1 MMMVA
6 GILLLCSSQMTWING
21 QLPANTGFGRLLS
34 SAIHNLSGGSVTLD
48 VELLN
53 SIHMAPVIFV
63 LAIVLLIS
71 ATLGSKLVGLVG
83 TLLVVLIVY
92 LWLSYNS
99 FGLGDIFGR
108 FGQLGMGTQ
117 LAMGSALL
125 SLLATLCPTLR
136 LPGRRLDS

>member
-1 MMMVA
+1 MVSYRPIPA
-6 GILLLCSSQMTWING
+6 LDACYPVPSTIYPADPSLWTLSCST
-21 QLPANTGFGRLLS
+21 LS
-34 SAIHNLSGGSVTLD
+34 
-48 VELLN
+48 
-53 SIHMAPVIFV
+53 
-63 LAIVLLIS
+63 IVLLIS

-99 FGLGDIFGR
+99 FGPGDIFGR

-125 SLLATLCPTLR
+125 SLLATLCPTLH

>member
-1 MMMVA
+1 
-6 GILLLCSSQMTWING
+6 MTWING
-21 QLPANTGFGRLLS
+21 QLPADTSFGRLLS
-34 SAIHNLSGGSVTLD
+34 SAIHNLSGGSVTLN

-53 SIHMAPVIFV
+53 SIHMAPVIFI
-63 LAIVLLIS
+63 LAIVLLVS

-92 LWLSYNS
+92 LWLNYNS
-99 FGLGDIFGR
+99 FSPGDIFGR

-117 LAMGSALL
+117 LAMGGALL
-125 SLLATLCPTLR
+125 SLLATLCPALH

>member
-1 MMMVA
+1 
-6 GILLLCSSQMTWING
+6 MTWING
-21 QLPANTGFGRLLS
+21 QLPADTGFGRLLS

-53 SIHMAPVIFV
+53 SIHMAPVIFI
-63 LAIVLLIS
+63 LAIVLLVS

-125 SLLATLCPTLR
+125 SLLATLCPTLH
-136 LPGRRLDS
+136 LPGRRLDN

>member
-34 SAIHNLSGGSVTLD
+34 SAIHSLSGGSVTLD

-53 SIHMAPVIFV
+53 SIHMAPVIFI
-63 LAIVLLIS
+63 LAIVLLVS

-99 FGLGDIFGR
+99 FSPGDIFGR

-125 SLLATLCPTLR
+125 SLLATLCPALH

>member
-1 MMMVA
+1 
-6 GILLLCSSQMTWING
+6 MTWING
-21 QLPANTGFGRLLS
+21 QLPADTSFGRLLS
-34 SAIHNLSGGSVTLD
+34 SAIHNLSGGFVTLD

-63 LAIVLLIS
+63 LAIILLVS

-92 LWLSYNS
+92 LWLNYNS
-99 FGLGDIFGR
+99 FGPGDIFGR

-125 SLLATLCPTLR
+125 SLFATLCPTLH
-136 LPGRRLDS
+136 LPGRHLDS

>member
-1 MMMVA
+1 
-6 GILLLCSSQMTWING
+6 MTWING
-21 QLPANTGFGRLLS
+21 QLPADTSFGRLLS

-63 LAIVLLIS
+63 LAIVLLVS

-92 LWLSYNS
+92 LWLNYNS
-99 FGLGDIFGR
+99 FSPGDIFGR

-117 LAMGSALL
+117 LAMGGALL
-125 SLLATLCPTLR
+125 SLLATLCPALH

>member
-21 QLPANTGFGRLLS
+21 QLPADTGFGRLLS

-53 SIHMAPVIFV
+53 SIHMAPVIFI
-63 LAIVLLIS
+63 LAIVLLVS

-99 FGLGDIFGR
+99 FGPGDIFGR

-117 LAMGSALL
+117 LAMGGALL
-125 SLLATLCPTLR
+125 SLLATLCPTLH
-136 LPGRRLDS
+136 LPGRHLDS

>member
-1 MMMVA
+1 MA
-6 GILLLCSSQMTWING
+6 WING
-21 QLPANTGFGRLLS
+21 KLPADTSFGRLLS

-92 LWLSYNS
+92 LWLNYNS
-99 FGLGDIFGR
+99 FSPGDIFGR

-117 LAMGSALL
+117 LAMGGALL
-125 SLLATLCPTLR
+125 SLLATLCPALH

>member
-1 MMMVA
+1 
-6 GILLLCSSQMTWING
+6 MTWING
-21 QLPANTGFGRLLS
+21 QLPADTSFGRLLS

-53 SIHMAPVIFV
+53 SIHMAPVIFI
-63 LAIVLLIS
+63 LAIVLLVS

-108 FGQLGMGTQ
+108 FGQLGVGTQ

-125 SLLATLCPTLR
+125 SLLATLCPTLH
-136 LPGRRLDS
+136 LPGRRLDR

>member
-1 MMMVA
+1 
-6 GILLLCSSQMTWING
+6 MTWING
-21 QLPANTGFGRLLS
+21 QLPADTGFGRLLS

-63 LAIVLLIS
+63 LAIVLLVS

-108 FGQLGMGTQ
+108 FGQLGVGTQ
-117 LAMGSALL
+117 LAMGGALL
-125 SLLATLCPTLR
+125 SLLATLCPALH
-136 LPGRRLDS
+136 LPGQRLDS

>member
-1 MMMVA
+1 
-6 GILLLCSSQMTWING
+6 MTWING
-21 QLPANTGFGRLLS
+21 QLPADASFGRLLS

-53 SIHMAPVIFV
+53 SIHMAPVIFI
-63 LAIVLLIS
+63 LAIVLLVS

-125 SLLATLCPTLR
+125 SLFATLCPTLH
-136 LPGRRLDS
+136 LPGRHLDS

>member
-1 MMMVA
+1 
-6 GILLLCSSQMTWING
+6 MTWING
-21 QLPANTGFGRLLS
+21 QLPADTSFGRLLS

-83 TLLVVLIVY
+83 ALLVVLIVY

-99 FGLGDIFGR
+99 FSPGDIFGR

-117 LAMGSALL
+117 LAMGGALL
-125 SLLATLCPTLR
+125 SLLATLCPALH

>member
-1 MMMVA
+1 
-6 GILLLCSSQMTWING
+6 MTWING
-21 QLPANTGFGRLLS
+21 QLPADTSFGRLLS
-34 SAIHNLSGGSVTLD
+34 SAIHNLSGGSITLD

-63 LAIVLLIS
+63 LAIVLLVS

-92 LWLSYNS
+92 LWLNYNS
-99 FGLGDIFGR
+99 FGPGDIFGR

-125 SLLATLCPTLR
+125 SLLATLCPTLH

>member
-1 MMMVA
+1 
-6 GILLLCSSQMTWING
+6 MTWING
-21 QLPANTGFGRLLS
+21 QLPADTSFGRLLS

-63 LAIVLLIS
+63 LAIVLLVS

-83 TLLVVLIVY
+83 TLLVVLIIY

-117 LAMGSALL
+117 LAMSGALL
-125 SLLATLCPTLR
+125 SLLATLCPALH

>member
-1 MMMVA
+1 
-6 GILLLCSSQMTWING
+6 MTWING
-21 QLPANTGFGRLLS
+21 QLPADTSFGRLLS

-53 SIHMAPVIFV
+53 SIHMAPVIFI
-63 LAIVLLIS
+63 LAIVLLVS

-99 FGLGDIFGR
+99 FSPGDIFGR

-117 LAMGSALL
+117 LAMGGALL
-125 SLLATLCPTLR
+125 SLLATLCPALH
-136 LPGRRLDS
+136 LPGRRLDN

>member
-1 MMMVA
+1 
-6 GILLLCSSQMTWING
+6 MTWING

-34 SAIHNLSGGSVTLD
+34 SAIHSLSGGSVTLD

-63 LAIVLLIS
+63 L
-71 ATLGSKLVGLVG
+71 
-83 TLLVVLIVY
+83 IVY

-99 FGLGDIFGR
+99 FGPGDIFGR
-108 FGQLGMGTQ
+108 FGQLGVGTQ

-125 SLLATLCPTLR
+125 SLLATLCPTLH

>member
-21 QLPANTGFGRLLS
+21 QLPVDTSFGRLLS

-53 SIHMAPVIFV
+53 SIHMAPVIFI
-63 LAIVLLIS
+63 LAIVLLVS

-125 SLLATLCPTLR
+125 SLFATLCPTLH
-136 LPGRRLDS
+136 LPGRHLDS

>member
-1 MMMVA
+1 
-6 GILLLCSSQMTWING
+6 MTWING
-21 QLPANTGFGRLLS
+21 QLPADTSFGRLLS
-34 SAIHNLSGGSVTLD
+34 STIHNLSGGSITLD

-53 SIHMAPVIFV
+53 SIHMTPVIFI
-63 LAIVLLIS
+63 LAIVLLVS

-99 FGLGDIFGR
+99 FSPGDIFGR

-125 SLLATLCPTLR
+125 SLLATLCPTLH
-136 LPGRRLDS
+136 LPGRRLDR

>member
-1 MMMVA
+1 
-6 GILLLCSSQMTWING
+6 MTWING
-21 QLPANTGFGRLLS
+21 QLPVDTSFGRLLS

-53 SIHMAPVIFV
+53 SIHMAPVIFI
-63 LAIVLLIS
+63 LAIVLLVS

-125 SLLATLCPTLR
+125 SLFATLCPTLH
-136 LPGRRLDS
+136 LPGRHLDS

>member
-1 MMMVA
+1 
-6 GILLLCSSQMTWING
+6 MTWING

-63 LAIVLLIS
+63 LAIVLLVS

-92 LWLSYNS
+92 LWLNYNS
-99 FGLGDIFGR
+99 FGPGDIFGR
-108 FGQLGMGTQ
+108 FGQLGVGTQ
-117 LAMGSALL
+117 LAMGGALL
-125 SLLATLCPTLR
+125 SLLATLCPTLH
-136 LPGRRLDS
+136 LPSRRLDS

>member
-1 MMMVA
+1 
-6 GILLLCSSQMTWING
+6 MTWING
-21 QLPANTGFGRLLS
+21 QLPADTSFGRLLS

-63 LAIVLLIS
+63 LAIILLVS

-92 LWLSYNS
+92 LWLNYNS
-99 FGLGDIFGR
+99 FGPGDIFGR
-108 FGQLGMGTQ
+108 FGQLGMGAQ

-125 SLLATLCPTLR
+125 SLFATLCPTLH
-136 LPGRRLDS
+136 LPGRHLDS

>member
-1 MMMVA
+1 
-6 GILLLCSSQMTWING
+6 MTWING
-21 QLPANTGFGRLLS
+21 QLPANTSFGRLLS

-63 LAIVLLIS
+63 LAIILLVS

-83 TLLVVLIVY
+83 TLLVVFIIY

-99 FGLGDIFGR
+99 
-108 FGQLGMGTQ
+108 
-117 LAMGSALL
+117 
-125 SLLATLCPTLR
+125 
-136 LPGRRLDS
+136 

>member
-1 MMMVA
+1 
-6 GILLLCSSQMTWING
+6 MTWING
-21 QLPANTGFGRLLS
+21 QLPADTSFGRLLS

-53 SIHMAPVIFV
+53 SIHMAPVIFI
-63 LAIVLLIS
+63 LAIVLLVS

-108 FGQLGMGTQ
+108 FGQLGVGTQ

>member
-1 MMMVA
+1 
-6 GILLLCSSQMTWING
+6 MTWING

-53 SIHMAPVIFV
+53 SIHMAPVIFI
-63 LAIVLLIS
+63 LAIVLLVS

-92 LWLSYNS
+92 LWLGYNS
-99 FGLGDIFGR
+99 FGPGDIFGR
-108 FGQLGMGTQ
+108 FGQLGVGAQ

-125 SLLATLCPTLR
+125 SLLATLCPTLH

>member
-1 MMMVA
+1 
-6 GILLLCSSQMTWING
+6 MTWING
-21 QLPANTGFGRLLS
+21 QLPADTSFGRLLS

-63 LAIVLLIS
+63 LAIVLLVS

-125 SLLATLCPTLR
+125 SLFATLCPTLH
-136 LPGRRLDS
+136 LPGRHLDS

>member
-1 MMMVA
+1 
-6 GILLLCSSQMTWING
+6 MTWING
-21 QLPANTGFGRLLS
+21 QLPADTSFGRLLS

-53 SIHMAPVIFV
+53 SIHMAPVIFI
-63 LAIVLLIS
+63 LAIVLLVS

-83 TLLVVLIVY
+83 TLLVVLIAY
-92 LWLSYNS
+92 LWLNYNS
-99 FGLGDIFGR
+99 FSPGDIFGR
-108 FGQLGMGTQ
+108 FGQLGVGTQ

-125 SLLATLCPTLR
+125 SLLATLCPALH

>member
-1 MMMVA
+1 
-6 GILLLCSSQMTWING
+6 MTWING
-21 QLPANTGFGRLLS
+21 QLPADTSFGRLLS

-63 LAIVLLIS
+63 LAIVLLVS

-92 LWLSYNS
+92 LWLNYNS
-99 FGLGDIFGR
+99 FGPGDIFGR
-108 FGQLGMGTQ
+108 FGQLGVGTQ

-125 SLLATLCPTLR
+125 SLLATLCPTLH
-136 LPGRRLDS
+136 LSGRHLDS

>member
-1 MMMVA
+1 
-6 GILLLCSSQMTWING
+6 MTWING
-21 QLPANTGFGRLLS
+21 QLPADTSFGRLLS

-53 SIHMAPVIFV
+53 SIHMAPVIFI

-92 LWLSYNS
+92 LWLNYNS
-99 FGLGDIFGR
+99 FSPGDIFGR
-108 FGQLGMGTQ
+108 FGQLGVGTQ

>member
-1 MMMVA
+1 
-6 GILLLCSSQMTWING
+6 MTWING

-63 LAIVLLIS
+63 LAIVLLVS

-99 FGLGDIFGR
+99 FGPGDIFGR

-117 LAMGSALL
+117 LAMGGALL
-125 SLLATLCPTLR
+125 SLLTTLCPALH

>member
-1 MMMVA
+1 
-6 GILLLCSSQMTWING
+6 MTWING
-21 QLPANTGFGRLLS
+21 QLPADTSFGRLLS

-53 SIHMAPVIFV
+53 SIHMAPVIFI
-63 LAIVLLIS
+63 LAIVLLVS

-92 LWLSYNS
+92 LWLNYNS
-99 FGLGDIFGR
+99 FSPGDIFGR

-117 LAMGSALL
+117 LAMGGALL
-125 SLLATLCPTLR
+125 SLLATLCPALR

>member
-1 MMMVA
+1 
-6 GILLLCSSQMTWING
+6 MTWING

-53 SIHMAPVIFV
+53 SIHMAPVIFI
-63 LAIVLLIS
+63 LAIVLLVS

-99 FGLGDIFGR
+99 FSPGDIFGR

-117 LAMGSALL
+117 LAMGGALL
-125 SLLATLCPTLR
+125 SLLATLCPALH

>member
-1 MMMVA
+1 
-6 GILLLCSSQMTWING
+6 MTWING

-53 SIHMAPVIFV
+53 SIHMAPVIFI
-63 LAIVLLIS
+63 LAIVLLVS

-83 TLLVVLIVY
+83 TLLVVLIIY
-92 LWLSYNS
+92 LWLNYNS
-99 FGLGDIFGR
+99 FSPGDIFGR

-117 LAMGSALL
+117 LAMGGALL
-125 SLLATLCPTLR
+125 SLLATLCPALH

>member
-53 SIHMAPVIFV
+53 SIHMAPVIFI
-63 LAIVLLIS
+63 LAIVLLVS

-83 TLLVVLIVY
+83 TLLVVFIVY

-99 FGLGDIFGR
+99 FGPGDIFGR

-117 LAMGSALL
+117 LAMGGALL
-125 SLLATLCPTLR
+125 SLLATLCPALH

>member
-1 MMMVA
+1 
-6 GILLLCSSQMTWING
+6 MTWING

-53 SIHMAPVIFV
+53 SIHMAPVIFI
-63 LAIVLLIS
+63 LAIVLLVS

-92 LWLSYNS
+92 LWLQLLRPGRYLRS
-99 FGLGDIFGR
+99 FRSAGYGYSASHGR
-108 FGQLGMGTQ
+108 RP
-117 LAMGSALL
+117 AVSARHPM
-125 SLLATLCPTLR
+125 SRPTLAR
-136 LPGRRLDS
+136 SAP

>member
-1 MMMVA
+1 
-6 GILLLCSSQMTWING
+6 MTWING

-63 LAIVLLIS
+63 LAIVLLVS

-83 TLLVVLIVY
+83 TLLVVLIIY

-99 FGLGDIFGR
+99 FGPSDIFGR
-108 FGQLGMGTQ
+108 FGQLGVGTQ
-117 LAMGSALL
+117 LAMGSTLL
-125 SLLATLCPTLR
+125 SLLATLCPALH

>member
-1 MMMVA
+1 
-6 GILLLCSSQMTWING
+6 MTWING
-21 QLPANTGFGRLLS
+21 QLPADTSFGRLLS

-53 SIHMAPVIFV
+53 SIHMAPVIFI
-63 LAIVLLIS
+63 LAIVLLVS

-99 FGLGDIFGR
+99 FGSGDIFGR

-117 LAMGSALL
+117 LAMSGALL
-125 SLLATLCPTLR
+125 SLLATLCPALH